1 MQTPPIAAPGNS
13 PETAPN
19 APTDAASDAVP
30 IAAPDG
36 GPIAAP
42 DAAPNP
48 PLRILPAF
56 FKAHGH
62 GNDYL
67 VFEEG
72 PGAVL
77 TPDLIRAICDRHRGP
92 GGDGI
97 VVVESARVETAGAE
111 AGVGT
116 GADRGEAGGI
126 ARGAAVHGP
135 AGPEARLRMFNPDG
149 SEFERSGNG
158 LRIAGVYLRR
168 RGAGRE
174 GWFPVATGGDIVRL
188 RVSGPGTGGVWDASV
203 EMGKVGFPSGP
214 PFVHPAEV
222 DGRGRV
228 TLRLPGPGGGGRA
241 PLRVIPVSV
250 GNPHAVAFAA
260 GWSRA
265 EADHYGPLIA
275 ASAAFPRGTN
285 VQFAGAPAGRE
296 IAIRIWER
304 GVGRTLASGTSAC
317 AVVAAAV
324 KSGRMPCG
332 RAAVRMEGGTME
344 VELREDWAV
353 TLRGPVEE
361 VCDGVLA
368 GRFGGARG
376 STDSPDPGMPDLS

>member
-1 MQTPPIAAPGNS
+1 MQTPPTAALGDIPGGARAAPPDAAPKAPPIAAPK
-13 PETAPN
+13 AP
-19 APTDAASDAVP
+19 PR
-30 IAAPDG
+30 I
-36 GPIAAP
+36 
-42 DAAPNP
+42 

-72 PGAVL
+72 PGAPL
-77 TPDLIRAICDRHRGP
+77 TRDLIRAICDRHRGP

-97 VVVESARVETAGAE
+97 VVVESARAEGDAGPGRGRGRPA
-111 AGVGT
+111 A
-116 GADRGEAGGI
+116 GEA
-126 ARGAAVHGP
+126 AEPGA
-135 AGPEARLRMFNPDG
+135 AGPEACLRMFNPDG

-168 RGAGRE
+168 RGAAPE

-188 RVSGPGTGGVWDASV
+188 RVSGPGRGGAWDASV

-214 PFVHPAEV
+214 PFVDPAAV

-241 PLRVIPVSV
+241 PMRVIPVSV
-250 GNPHAVAFAA
+250 GNPHAVAFAER
-260 GWSRA
+260 WSRA

-275 ASAAFPRGTN
+275 ASAAFPQGTN
-285 VQFAGAPAGRE
+285 VQFASVVAGRE

-317 AVVAAAV
+317 AAVAAAAR
-324 KSGRMPCG
+324 SGRMKGG
-332 RAAVRMEGGTME
+332 RVAVRMEGGTME
-344 VELREDWAV
+344 VELHEDRAV
-353 TLRGPVEE
+353 TLHGPVEE

-368 GRFGGARG
+368 GRFGRSRG
-376 STDSPDPGMPDLS
+376 STRSPNPGATGLA